1 MKSEERFG
9 YKHIDYVFFYLE
21 VCISSNNSQLCPVLK
36 VILKKQKKNKN
47 KESFFQRCFTLGQE
61 VIWNIFC
68 QVNKNKVTQKCYTVH

>member
-36 VILKKQKKNKN
+36 VILKKQKKIRTK
-47 KESFFQRCFTLGQE
+47 KVSFSDVL
-61 VIWNIFC
+61 
-68 QVNKNKVTQKCYTVH
+68 H